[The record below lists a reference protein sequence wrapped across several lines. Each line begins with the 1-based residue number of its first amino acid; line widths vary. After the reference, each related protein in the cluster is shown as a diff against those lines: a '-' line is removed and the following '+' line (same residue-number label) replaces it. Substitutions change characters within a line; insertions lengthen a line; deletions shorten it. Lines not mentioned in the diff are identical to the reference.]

1 MNTVPRCWLVL
12 GLFVEIA
19 ALALLAVAVVHGRFD
34 QGPGFF
40 VVLLGGLLTVAAALA
55 WGLPGR
61 LAGQAVIHGALLS
74 GCVVFSFPFVWLVG
88 TSLKYDEEIFVYPP
102 RWVPAVPR
110 EVVTSPYVTAESL
123 PPLQPPDG
131 LTADRWPGLWH
142 LLQPVLLAR
151 GRGFID
157 APVAEVAGASVAS
170 VPFARSLYQTASAGL
185 PRSAWT
191 ASDSA
196 IAAIVVDRL
205 DRPSVT
211 AAWEAVHRS
220 LALRRL
226 IVLDEARDLHPP
238 MVSDRPDPWEP
249 CEGSVQIQVDPAGA
263 NRAITVAYD
272 LRQSGRV
279 SLAVELPLPVASER
293 FLGVILPIRQDRS
306 WHRLHVTLEL
316 AGRRYEAADPLYL
329 GQYRWQE
336 LAFKL
341 AERDPRDERDLGTWP
356 LVAAADQAGAF
367 AKPDRFQLVLTIER
381 ASRGAALWRKY
392 TASFRGA
399 WIATQHRWRYV
410 GNSLY
415 LAVLTILGQTLSCSL
430 VAYAFARLRW
440 PGRDLLFGLLLATMM
455 LPGQVTMIPVFMVF
469 RELGWYNTLRPLWV
483 PSFLGSAFFIFMLR
497 QFMRSIPVDLEE
509 AARIDGCGL
518 LGIYWRIILPLV
530 KPALAAVGIFTFM
543 GTWNDFMG
551 PLIYVND
558 QRLYPLA
565 LGLFDFR
572 TEHGGEFG
580 LLMAASTLMTAPV
593 IALFFAA
600 QRYFIQGVTLTGIK
614 G

>member
-1 MNTVPRCWLVL
+1 VSRCWLAL
-12 GLFVEIA
+12 GLFLEA
-19 ALALLAVAVVHGRFD
+19 AVLALLAVAVVHGRFD

-40 VVLLGGLLTVAAALA
+40 GVLLGGLLAGSTVAT
-55 WGLPGR
+55 WVLPGR
-61 LAGQAVIHGALLS
+61 LAGQAVTHGALLT
-74 GCVVFSFPFVWLVG
+74 GCVVFAFPFVWLVG

-110 EVVTSPYVTAESL
+110 KVEISPYLTAESL
-123 PPLQPPDG
+123 PPLQPPEG
-131 LTADRWPGLWH
+131 LAADRWPGLWSV
-142 LLQPVLLAR
+142 LQPLLLAR
-151 GRGFID
+151 GQALLEART
-157 APVAEVAGASVAS
+157 AEVAGASPAA
-170 VPFARSLYQTASAGL
+170 PAFARALYQTASAGL
-185 PRSAWT
+185 PRSGWA
-191 ASDSA
+191 ANDSA
-196 IAAIVVDRL
+196 IAAAVVDRL
-205 DRPSVT
+205 DRPSV
-211 AAWEAVHRS
+211 AVAWETVHRS

-226 IVLDEARDLHPP
+226 TVVNEARDLHPP
-238 MVSDRPDPWEP
+238 SATDRPDPWAP
-249 CEGSVQIQVDPAGA
+249 CEGSVQVQADPGKGA
-263 NRAITVAYD
+263 DGVVTVAYD
-272 LRQSGRV
+272 LRQSARAG
-279 SLAVELPLPVASER
+279 LAVELPLPVSAER
-293 FLGVILPIRQDRS
+293 FLGVILPIRQDRT

-336 LAFKL
+336 LTFKL
-341 AERDPRDERDLGTWP
+341 AERDPRDERDLGIWP
-356 LVAAADQAGAF
+356 LVPAADQSSVLDR
-367 AKPDRFQLVLTIER
+367 PDRFRLVLTVER
-381 ASRGAALWRKY
+381 ASRAIALWRKY
-392 TASFRGA
+392 TANFRGA

-415 LAVLTILGQTLSCSL
+415 LATLTILGQILSCSL

-509 AARIDGCGL
+509 AARIDGCSRF
-518 LGIYWRIILPLV
+518 GIYWRIILPLV

-572 TEHGGEFG
+572 TQHGSEFG